1 MDFSKEICYNEREL
15 NNIKALVHMIKEL
28 KEFLF
33 KGNVLDLAVAVILGA
48 AFNAIITSL
57 VKDVITP
64 LILNPVLKAAG
75 VSNIA
80 QLSWNGVAYGNFLSA
95 VINFLI
101 VGTTLFFIVKA
112 ANKVMAK
119 KPAEEEIIEV
129 VEPTQEQLLAEIRDL
144 LANK

>member
-1 MDFSKEICYNEREL
+1 
-15 NNIKALVHMIKEL
+15 MIKEL

-119 KPAEEEIIEV
+119 KPAEEIIEV

>member
-1 MDFSKEICYNEREL
+1 
-15 NNIKALVHMIKEL
+15 MIKEL

-57 VKDVITP
+57 VKDVITS